1 MKTKKEK
8 DYQIR
13 FTVKKINSDYL
24 THYGVPH
31 GSKILLCGTLF

>member
-1 MKTKKEK
+1 MKTKKRK

-13 FTVKKINSDYL
+13 FTVEKINSDYL

-31 GSKILLCGTLF
+31 GSKMLPCGTLF